1 MKMNI
6 LDDSFARIK
15 NSYKLNRR
23 SVLIIRSKKVIS
35 VLDVLY
41 DEGFIRGYNFVN
53 VDGKK
58 QIKVLLKYSAT
69 GVSVIKNI
77 KTISRGSRRVYVK
90 ANILW
95 GLYSRIGFGCY
106 ILSTS
111 KGVLSL
117 REALEHRIG
126 GELMCY
132 VV

>member
-23 SVLIIRSKKVIS
+23 SVLIIRSKKVTS

-95 GLYSRIGFGCY
+95 GLYSRIGFGCC

-117 REALEHRIG
+117 REAL
-126 GELMCY
+126 
-132 VV
+132 